1 MRNLAIT
8 VIILISALANIAS
21 AATVHGTVYNLLL
34 EPQKNTIVEV
44 NSLPQQNFIAKD
56 GEYSFSLLKGNYTI
70 SAKYLEDGELISTAS
85 ENISIVNEGDFVL
98 DLILFDFT
106 EEDFD
111 LLNTPEINI
120 DAEEQQFPW
129 LIVLMAAIAI
139 VLAGIAILFY
149 KKNKPIIKDE
159 HLGEKSIKEELEQV
173 ISILK
178 SESGRITQK
187 ELHKKLNLSEAK
199 VSLMV
204 AELESLGKV
213 KKIKQGRGNIII
225 LN

>member
-1 MRNLAIT
+1 MRSLAIT
-8 VIILISALANIAS
+8 VIILMVALANMAS
-21 AATVHGTVYNLLL
+21 AATIHGTIYNLLL

-70 SAKYLEDGELISTAS
+70 SAKYIEDGELISTAS

-111 LLNTPEINI
+111 LLNTPEIDI

-139 VLAGIAILFY
+139 VLAGIGILFY
-149 KKNKPIIKDE
+149 KKNKPMIKE
-159 HLGEKSIKEELEQV
+159 GHLGEKSVKEELEQV

-225 LN
+225 LK